1 MAEAP
6 PPPLQIDATPI
17 VPLFDRKTLY
27 NDPVK
32 KVKKFRCKK
41 NKREDCEIDSSS
53 LTDDTSTRATNWM
66 AQSYCTSMHIN
77 FT

>member
-27 NDPVK
+27 NDPVE
-32 KVKKFRCKK
+32 KVKKLRCKK
-41 NKREDCEIDSSS
+41 TKKKREKIVK
-53 LTDDTSTRATNWM
+53 
-66 AQSYCTSMHIN
+66 
-77 FT
+77 